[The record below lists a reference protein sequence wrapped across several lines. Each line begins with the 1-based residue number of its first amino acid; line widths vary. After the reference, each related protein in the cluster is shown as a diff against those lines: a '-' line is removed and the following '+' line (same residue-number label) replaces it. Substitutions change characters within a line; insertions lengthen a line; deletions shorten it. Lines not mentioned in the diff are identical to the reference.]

1 MLVRWGI
8 RSTYYVLEQ
17 YNETK
22 YRESKLMIIAMKYLY
37 MQVQSELLKLWPV
50 ISDIMCIINR
60 QIVSTNILNF

>member
-37 MQVQSELLKLWPV
+37 MQVQSELLTLWPV